1 MDAPCP
7 SGKCVSD
14 FAFPLPSTALI
25 AILVIFESLSPVFG
39 MIWHGIEHDYIFTQ
53 LALTDHRILQ
63 VDTFEGS
70 ALVRTN
76 GSDPEALRLGSIYIQ
91 TDAPYPKLADQS
103 SLLHIV
109 FCYRRFSDSRSIPP
123 HAHTGTSS
131 FKHVCANSTLH
142 IQRWKMLTSSSS
154 DRFERL
160 QTEFEL
166 AIPWALSV
174 IAERALYEFRI
185 YVEANLADELAIAV
199 SPLRFFIVDELLGHG
214 SGDGDMDKN
223 HASANSKQ
231 RLPAMSNLDNEP
243 LRPFISIIFTG
254 TNDSPQFLR
263 RVCLMLSSLTQMI
276 ITLNISAE
284 IVVVDWGSFVDFP
297 PFGNQIAHSCV
308 LFFPVRVVV
317 VPKELYFEMQND
329 YSEAHPNVRDAIY
342 DTRVNIQAA
351 KNVGARRSRG
361 EFLVFINGD
370 TIISPALL
378 TRLGP
383 TTLKRGYIYRAA
395 RWELGVGNINSIGS
409 GLYSDVLAA
418 FKHFE
423 SECNIAQNT
432 RFVDLNH
439 ECRKLCS
446 PDEHC
451 FDFRPSFEC
460 LAADMGDKSKAPE
473 WNCPNPVG
481 FEDFCNKGVHPE
493 LNDEE
498 TIMFT
503 DASGT
508 PLNALCGCHLCCAS

>member
-1 MDAPCP
+1 
-7 SGKCVSD
+7 
-14 FAFPLPSTALI
+14 
-25 AILVIFESLSPVFG
+25 
-39 MIWHGIEHDYIFTQ
+39 
-53 LALTDHRILQ
+53 
-63 VDTFEGS
+63 
-70 ALVRTN
+70 
-76 GSDPEALRLGSIYIQ
+76 
-91 TDAPYPKLADQS
+91 
-103 SLLHIV
+103 
-109 FCYRRFSDSRSIPP
+109 
-123 HAHTGTSS
+123 
-131 FKHVCANSTLH
+131 
-142 IQRWKMLTSSSS
+142 MLTSSSS

-160 QTEFEL
+160 QTEFQL

-174 IAERALYEFRI
+174 IAEHALYEFRI

-199 SPLRFFIVDELLGHG
+199 SPLRFFIVDEPLGHG

-231 RLPAMSNLDNEP
+231 RLPSMSALDNEP

-276 ITLNISAE
+276 VTLNISAE
-284 IVVVDWGSFVDFP
+284 IVVVDWGSYVDFP

-308 LFFPVRVVV
+308 LFCPVRVVV

-329 YSEAHPNVRDAIY
+329 YSEAHPNLRDAIY

-395 RWELGVGNINSIGS
+395 RWELGVGNTNSIGS

-418 FKHFE
+418 FKRFE

-432 RFVDLNH
+432 RFVDLKH

-451 FDFRPSFEC
+451 LEFRPSFEC
-460 LAADMGDKSKAPE
+460 LAADMGQTPS
-473 WNCPNPVG
+473 WNCPNPVR
-481 FEDFCNKGVHPE
+481 FEDFCNNGVHPE

-498 TIMFT
+498 TILFT

-508 PLNALCGCHLCCAS
+508 PLNALCVYYLCCAS